1 MEKNKSFEELILMN
15 KKEQFPSR
23 EDLDEAFHFLHE
35 AITRI
40 SVDEEEEMVMKEDN
54 GQVK

>member
-40 SVDEEEEMVMKEDN
+40 SVDEEEEMVMKEDK